1 MAGPRTQYRCLHLG
15 DLVQRCLG
23 KNLTHAALT
32 GRGLQ
37 QLLARLRVTDGG
49 TAPRGLP
56 PLATAASM
64 DLGVRGPLPLINGV
78 TGAGTRQMEVRH
90 DLSTTAITPG
100 SADGY
105 ARAQVA
111 ASASANASV
120 LVSAKASAPVPKS
133 ASTKVRSAAYLQKQ
147 ASTARTQY
155 AAMRDAAYKPWANA
169 LVKDFN
175 RTRAKGSEHSPTGRS
190 RAGCDSQHSRSMC
203 GSGLLFLD

>member
-1 MAGPRTQYRCLHLG
+1 MAGHRTQYRCLHLG
-15 DLVQRCLG
+15 DLVKRCLG

-49 TAPRGLP
+49 TAPRGLL
-56 PLATAASM
+56 PLATAPSM
-64 DLGVRGPLPLINGV
+64 DLGVRGSLPLINGV

-111 ASASANASV
+111 ASASESANASV

-147 ASTARTQY
+147 ANTARTQY
-155 AAMRDAAYKPWANA
+155 AARRDAHAYKPRANA
-169 LVKDFN
+169 LVKDFK
-175 RTRAKGSEHSPTGRS
+175 RAKKARRGGLV
-190 RAGCDSQHSRSMC
+190 GCDSQHSCSMC
-203 GSGLLFLD
+203 GNGFLFLD

>member
-1 MAGPRTQYRCLHLG
+1 MAGHRTQYRCLHLG
-15 DLVQRCLG
+15 DLVKRCLG

-49 TAPRGLP
+49 TAPRGLL
-56 PLATAASM
+56 PLATAPSM
-64 DLGVRGPLPLINGV
+64 DLGVRGSLPLINGV

-111 ASASANASV
+111 ASASESANASV

-147 ASTARTQY
+147 ANTARTQY
-155 AAMRDAAYKPWANA
+155 AARRDAHAYKPRANA
-169 LVKDFN
+169 LVKDFK
-175 RTRAKGSEHSPTGRS
+175 RARAKKPDGEVS
-190 RAGCDSQHSRSMC
+190 
-203 GSGLLFLD
+203 

>member
-1 MAGPRTQYRCLHLG
+1 MAGHRTQYRCLHLG
-15 DLVQRCLG
+15 DRVQRCLG

-49 TAPRGLP
+49 TAPRGLL
-56 PLATAASM
+56 PLATAPSM
-64 DLGVRGPLPLINGV
+64 DLGVRGSLPLINGV

-111 ASASANASV
+111 ASASESANASV

-147 ASTARTQY
+147 ANTARTQY
-155 AAMRDAAYKPWANA
+155 AARRDAHAYKPRANA
-169 LVKDFN
+169 LVKDFK
-175 RTRAKGSEHSPTGRS
+175 RAKKARRGGLV
-190 RAGCDSQHSRSMC
+190 GCDSQHSCSMC
-203 GSGLLFLD
+203 GNGFLFLD

>member
-1 MAGPRTQYRCLHLG
+1 MAGHRTQYRCLHLG
-15 DLVQRCLG
+15 DLVERCLG

-49 TAPRGLP
+49 TAPRGLLL
-56 PLATAASM
+56 PLATAPSM
-64 DLGVRGPLPLINGV
+64 DLGVRGSLPLINGV
-78 TGAGTRQMEVRH
+78 TGAGTRQMEIRH

-147 ASTARTQY
+147 ANTACTQY
-155 AAMRDAAYKPWANA
+155 AAKRDADAYKPRANA
-169 LVKDFN
+169 LVKDFK
-175 RTRAKGSEHSPTGRS
+175 RARAKGSEHSPTGRS
-190 RAGCDSQHSRSMC
+190 RRLRFAA
-203 GSGLLFLD
+203 FLYHVR

>member
-1 MAGPRTQYRCLHLG
+1 MAGHRTQYRCLHLG
-15 DLVQRCLG
+15 DRVQRCLG

-49 TAPRGLP
+49 TAPRRLL
-56 PLATAASM
+56 PLATAPSM
-64 DLGVRGPLPLINGV
+64 DLGVRGSLPLINGV

-105 ARAQVA
+105 TRAQVA

-120 LVSAKASAPVPKS
+120 LVAAKASAPVPKS

-147 ASTARTQY
+147 ANTARTQY
-155 AAMRDAAYKPWANA
+155 AAKRDAHAYKPRASA
-169 LVKDFN
+169 LVKDFK
-175 RTRAKGSEHSPTGRS
+175 RARRAKKPDGEVS
-190 RAGCDSQHSRSMC
+190 
-203 GSGLLFLD
+203 

>member
-1 MAGPRTQYRCLHLG
+1 MAGHRTQYRCLHLG
-15 DLVQRCLG
+15 DRVQRCLG

-49 TAPRGLP
+49 TAPRGLL
-56 PLATAASM
+56 PLATAPSM
-64 DLGVRGPLPLINGV
+64 DLGVRGSLPLINGV

-105 ARAQVA
+105 TRAQVA

-120 LVSAKASAPVPKS
+120 LVAAKASAPVPKS
-133 ASTKVRSAAYLQKQ
+133 ASTKVRWAAYLQKKNRPTLHVHSMLRGEMLTSCIQTSGQRPRERFQ
-147 ASTARTQY
+147 AR
-155 AAMRDAAYKPWANA
+155 K
-169 LVKDFN
+169 K
-175 RTRAKGSEHSPTGRS
+175 SPTGRS
-190 RAGCDSQHSRSMC
+190 RRLRFAA
-203 GSGLLFLD
+203 FL

>member
-1 MAGPRTQYRCLHLG
+1 MRLLSFCHSESMAGHRTQYRCPHQG
-15 DLVQRCLG
+15 DLVKRCLA

-49 TAPRGLP
+49 TAPRGLL
-56 PLATAASM
+56 PLATAPSM
-64 DLGVRGPLPLINGV
+64 DLGVRGSLPLINGV

-90 DLSTTAITPG
+90 DLSTAAVTPG
-100 SADGY
+100 PADGS
-105 ARAQVA
+105 AHAQVAA

-120 LVSAKASAPVPKS
+120 LVSAKASAPAPQM

-147 ASTARTQY
+147 ANTARTQY
-155 AAMRDAAYKPWANA
+155 AAMRDAAYKPWANT
-169 LVKDFN
+169 LVKDFK

-190 RAGCDSQHSRSMC
+190 RRLRFAA
-203 GSGLLFLD
+203 FL

>member
-1 MAGPRTQYRCLHLG
+1 MAGHRTQYRCLHLG

-49 TAPRGLP
+49 TAPRRLL
-56 PLATAASM
+56 PLATAPST

-90 DLSTTAITPG
+90 DRSTTAITPG
-100 SADGY
+100 SADGS

-147 ASTARTQY
+147 ANTARTQY
-155 AAMRDAAYKPWANA
+155 AAKRDAHAYKPRANA
-169 LVKDFN
+169 LVKDFK
-175 RTRAKGSEHSPTGRS
+175 RARAKKPDGEVS
-190 RAGCDSQHSRSMC
+190 
-203 GSGLLFLD
+203 

>member
-1 MAGPRTQYRCLHLG
+1 MAGHRTQYRCLHLG
-15 DLVQRCLG
+15 DLVERCLG

-49 TAPRGLP
+49 TAPRGLL
-56 PLATAASM
+56 PLATAPSM
-64 DLGVRGPLPLINGV
+64 DLGVRGSLPLINGV
-78 TGAGTRQMEVRH
+78 TGAGTRQIQTRH
-90 DLSTTAITPG
+90 DRSTTALTPG
-100 SADGY
+100 SVDGS

-147 ASTARTQY
+147 ANTARTQY
-155 AAMRDAAYKPWANA
+155 AAKRDAHAYKPRANA
-169 LVKDFN
+169 LVKDFQA
-175 RTRAKGSEHSPTGRS
+175 RPSKKARRGGLV
-190 RAGCDSQHSRSMC
+190 GCDSQHSCSMC
-203 GSGLLFLD
+203 GNGFLFLD